1 MSEQPVSRLGSELL
15 FSVPG
20 EVRSSDP
27 GLCDDCGASLGPEL
41 LFSVPGEV
49 RSSDPGL
56 CDDCVDLQ
64 PSGSFAGS
72 VEDGQSCPSPRER
85 TPKAGIGANSRV
97 DGVDGQDLSVLH
109 SAAAVSRSS
118 RLRQAPAHRATPWW
132 CPT

>member
-72 VEDGQSCPSPRER
+72 VEEGQSCPSPRQR
-85 TPKAGIGANSRV
+85 TPNARLGATLLV
-97 DGVDGQDLSVLH
+97 
-109 SAAAVSRSS
+109 AAA
-118 RLRQAPAHRATPWW
+118 HGH
-132 CPT
+132 